1 MAHLGRFF
9 HFGALK
15 TIQHGFVKETVLEHK
30 IINCNVKKSELC
42 ILSVFDVSLKFEA
55 GYQFGVQLN
64 GGLQRA
70 YDLIHLSEG
79 GFSRYTGLMA
89 EQRSSTTLTFNEMDG
104 AVPLLTIETDH
115 PECVQGFLSKDVFMH
130 AAAILNYERTVS
142 NSNDQFEFELQQ
154 CSCQAQVTD
163 LLFTGSF
170 DPEELIDVS
179 TTNLTINLTIIDSNT
194 SETVAA
200 FSLSNQTV
208 QMTDTL
214 NIFKY
219 VLNFSRIEL
228 QTRNVSVEITLDGG
242 IIPSSSVV
250 PVCCAQ
256 DNEYL
261 MFTSLFIDN
270 IEKEVSIER
279 LLLFPDMTFQAS
291 GNISLWTFTARRDI
305 LIEESSEIEFLVW
318 RPSINC
324 DTMNTE
330 YELVG
335 SNAVTDAKPTEF
347 LNVYE
352 YSVPQSN
359 QIQVQEGD
367 VFAVFQSGGDAFSL
381 VFVTD
386 IGHLYYKPRLNLM
399 NRNREKMEFVS
410 SGHYLFPMV
419 SSNMTMTGGYPM
431 RSNTTNKCAD
441 EPPIDES
448 YLLRITLACGT
459 AGFLVLLIL
468 VIGLVI
474 MLVRNC
480 KKNTDTAV
488 SIPGDLHMSTLARS
502 WTTIGYETIPP
513 LLPTRNE
520 AEIEGPI
527 YSEVAPALPREL
539 CGTDIDLQHNQAYGN
554 APALPQELCNTD
566 IDFQQNLAYGKVAE
580 VGH

>member
-104 AVPLLTIETDH
+104 AVPLLTIETGNIHDKIITYVCLFGLLFADH

-250 PVCCAQ
+250 PGKPIQCC
-256 DNEYL
+256 Y
-261 MFTSLFIDN
+261 
-270 IEKEVSIER
+270 
-279 LLLFPDMTFQAS
+279 
-291 GNISLWTFTARRDI
+291 
-305 LIEESSEIEFLVW
+305 
-318 RPSINC
+318 
-324 DTMNTE
+324 
-330 YELVG
+330 
-335 SNAVTDAKPTEF
+335 
-347 LNVYE
+347 
-352 YSVPQSN
+352 
-359 QIQVQEGD
+359 
-367 VFAVFQSGGDAFSL
+367 
-381 VFVTD
+381 
-386 IGHLYYKPRLNLM
+386 
-399 NRNREKMEFVS
+399 
-410 SGHYLFPMV
+410 
-419 SSNMTMTGGYPM
+419 
-431 RSNTTNKCAD
+431 
-441 EPPIDES
+441 
-448 YLLRITLACGT
+448 
-459 AGFLVLLIL
+459 
-468 VIGLVI
+468 
-474 MLVRNC
+474 
-480 KKNTDTAV
+480 
-488 SIPGDLHMSTLARS
+488 
-502 WTTIGYETIPP
+502 
-513 LLPTRNE
+513 
-520 AEIEGPI
+520 
-527 YSEVAPALPREL
+527 
-539 CGTDIDLQHNQAYGN
+539 IDLNYIAHSMTYAQFAAHK
-554 APALPQELCNTD
+554 
-566 IDFQQNLAYGKVAE
+566 IMSI
-580 VGH
+580 